1 MFLKKEGVNMKDM
14 NALNHKLQTMTRK
27 ELETICKAH
36 NCKIN
41 DENLSIALHLMKN
54 NPSSILIEE
63 YQIIFLIELKKETS
77 KEISDEFKDILK
89 HDFIHEI
96 ELLH

>member
-1 MFLKKEGVNMKDM
+1 M
-14 NALNHKLQTMTRK
+14 N
-27 ELETICKAH
+27 
-36 NCKIN
+36 
-41 DENLSIALHLMKN
+41 DDNLSISLLLMKN

-77 KEISDEFKDILK
+77 KEISDEFEDILK

>member
-1 MFLKKEGVNMKDM
+1 MKDM

-27 ELETICKAH
+27 ELRAICKSH

-41 DENLSIALHLMKN
+41 DDNLSIALHLMKN

-77 KEISDEFKDILK
+77 KEISDEFEDILK

>member
-1 MFLKKEGVNMKDM
+1 MKDM

-27 ELETICKAH
+27 ELGAICKSH

-41 DENLSIALHLMKN
+41 DDNLSIALHLMKN
-54 NPSSILIEE
+54 NPSSIL
-63 YQIIFLIELKKETS
+63 IIFLIELKKETS
-77 KEISDEFKDILK
+77 KEISDEFEDILK

>member
-1 MFLKKEGVNMKDM
+1 MKDIR
-14 NALNHKLQTMTRK
+14 ALNHNLQNMTKK
-27 ELETICKAH
+27 ELSNICKAH
-36 NCKIN
+36 HYSLNDDELKIV
-41 DENLSIALHLMKN
+41 LHLMKN

>member
-1 MFLKKEGVNMKDM
+1 MKDM

-27 ELETICKAH
+27 ELGAICKSH

-41 DENLSIALHLMKN
+41 DDNLSIALHLMKN

-63 YQIIFLIELKKETS
+63 YQIKKLLKKYQMNS
-77 KEISDEFKDILK
+77 KIS
-89 HDFIHEI
+89 
-96 ELLH
+96 

>member
-1 MFLKKEGVNMKDM
+1 
-14 NALNHKLQTMTRK
+14 
-27 ELETICKAH
+27 
-36 NCKIN
+36 
-41 DENLSIALHLMKN
+41 MKN

-77 KEISDEFKDILK
+77 KEISDEFKDVLK
-89 HDFIHEI
+89 HDFIHDI

>member
-1 MFLKKEGVNMKDM
+1 MMIIYRL
-14 NALNHKLQTMTRK
+14 LYILR
-27 ELETICKAH
+27 
-36 NCKIN
+36 
-41 DENLSIALHLMKN
+41 KN

-77 KEISDEFKDILK
+77 KEISDEFEDILK

>member
-1 MFLKKEGVNMKDM
+1 MFIKKEGVNMKDM

-41 DENLSIALHLMKN
+41 DENLSIAFKRFTTFKLFHL
-54 NPSSILIEE
+54 
-63 YQIIFLIELKKETS
+63 LK
-77 KEISDEFKDILK
+77 
-89 HDFIHEI
+89 FIHI
-96 ELLH
+96 YYPIK

>member
-1 MFLKKEGVNMKDM
+1 MKDM

-27 ELETICKAH
+27 ELGAICKS
-36 NCKIN
+36 
-41 DENLSIALHLMKN
+41 DNLSIALHLMKN

-77 KEISDEFKDILK
+77 KEISDEFEDILK

>member
-1 MFLKKEGVNMKDM
+1 MKDM

-27 ELETICKAH
+27 ELEVICKSH

-41 DENLSIALHLMKN
+41 DDNLSIALHLMKN

-77 KEISDEFKDILK
+77 KEISDELKDILK

>member
-1 MFLKKEGVNMKDM
+1 MKDM
-14 NALNHKLQTMTRK
+14 NVLNHKLQTMTRK
-27 ELETICKAH
+27 ELGAICKSH

-41 DENLSIALHLMKN
+41 DDNLSIALHLMKN

>member
-1 MFLKKEGVNMKDM
+1 MKDM

-27 ELETICKAH
+27 ELEAICKSH

-41 DENLSIALHLMKN
+41 DDNLSIALHLMKN

-77 KEISDEFKDILK
+77 K
-89 HDFIHEI
+89 
-96 ELLH
+96 

>member
-1 MFLKKEGVNMKDM
+1 M
-14 NALNHKLQTMTRK
+14 AQ
-27 ELETICKAH
+27 
-36 NCKIN
+36 IN
-41 DENLSIALHLMKN
+41 ALHLMKN

-77 KEISDEFKDILK
+77 KEISDEFEDILK

>member
-1 MFLKKEGVNMKDM
+1 MFIKKEGVNMKDM

-41 DENLSIALHLMKN
+41 V
-54 NPSSILIEE
+54 
-63 YQIIFLIELKKETS
+63 
-77 KEISDEFKDILK
+77 LK
-89 HDFIHEI
+89 HDFIHDI

>member
-1 MFLKKEGVNMKDM
+1 
-14 NALNHKLQTMTRK
+14 
-27 ELETICKAH
+27 
-36 NCKIN
+36 
-41 DENLSIALHLMKN
+41 MKN

-63 YQIIFLIELKKETS
+63 YLIIFLIELMKETS
-77 KEISDEFKDILK
+77 KEISDEFEDILK

>member
-1 MFLKKEGVNMKDM
+1 MKDM

-27 ELETICKAH
+27 ELGAICKSH
-36 NCKIN
+36 NCKAI
-41 DENLSIALHLMKN
+41 DKLSSLILQLCDLSIALHLMKN

-77 KEISDEFKDILK
+77 KEISDEFEDILK

>member
-1 MFLKKEGVNMKDM
+1 MFIKKEGVNMKDM
-14 NALNHKLQTMTRK
+14 NVLNHKLQTMTRK

-41 DENLSIALHLMKN
+41 DENLSIALQLMKN

-77 KEISDEFKDILK
+77 KEISDEFKDVLK
-89 HDFIHEI
+89 HDFIHDI